1 MKILLGNEELE
12 IIEAASNTVV
22 FSTAE
27 DEEDEDDEAEEEGI
41 SPLNLSPLLYKVK
54 LYKNSQAQAVDKT
67 VRVQAANMTIQ
78 ALSEVSAVLILI
90 NSAGQAVYS
99 VPWDLVHSIES
110 APVSP
115 Q

>member
-1 MKILLGNEELE
+1 MKILLGDEELE
-12 IIEAASNTVV
+12 IIEASSNTVV
-22 FSTAE
+22 FSTE
-27 DEEDEDDEAEEEGI
+27 NEEDDIEEEEAEVVAMPE
-41 SPLNLSPLLYKVK
+41 LKPLLYKVK

-78 ALSEVSAVLILI
+78 ALSEVSAVLLLV
-90 NSAGQAVYS
+90 NNAGQAVYS